1 MLLSTEFK
9 ETQNDTTYH
18 KKQEWCFRKDLWNG
32 HNENTKRRQRDAVTM
47 RKLKGNNVTINVHVS
62 AYLCGKG
69 WLVRCELSM
78 IISSSWMI
86 CAHMIVEMNKIW
98 MDHGWESLLSKTK
111 LNSHR
116 IPRIE
121 RKYEEIQLDR
131 STRIRTLQNRKFR
144 DWIA

>member
-1 MLLSTEFK
+1 MQLSMEFK

-62 AYLCGKG
+62 AYLRGKG
-69 WLVRCELSM
+69 WSVRCELSM
-78 IISSSWMI
+78 IICSSWI
-86 CAHMIVEMNKIW
+86 IYPHMIVEMNEIW
-98 MDHGWESLLSKTK
+98 MDQGRESLLYKTK

-121 RKYEEIQLDR
+121 PKYEEIQHDR
-131 STRIRTLQNRKFR
+131 STRIRTLQNRTFR